1 MGPTESGSE
10 GGTNPDT
17 PEPPRGDVDREA
29 DAAEPSTTDLRHR
42 AARGLVSVALRTVF
56 VRAIGFLGVV
66 VIAPLL
72 GPSDYGIVAL
82 GLTITIVGYFFAD
95 GGLNPGLIGRE
106 EPPSKAEL
114 QAVAGFQL
122 LVTGT
127 ITAIVC
133 AIGLPQGT
141 GGAAIALMSIAL
153 MPGTLR
159 VPGVIM
165 AERQLHYSV
174 IVRAEVTEAMIYS
187 CAAVGL
193 VLLGFGVIGVGVA
206 AILRSVVGTTIIVAF
221 GDVGLVRPRLNLRL
235 LLPTMRFGVFF
246 QGAWLATILRDQGLN
261 VLLASIAGTAALGAW
276 SLANRLLV
284 VLTLLFESAWRVALP
299 GFARLT
305 EAGESPSHL
314 LERGLSF
321 AATST
326 GFAVAGMVAA
336 TPAAVPALFGGDW
349 DATISA
355 LPWIAGG
362 SMIALPLVTVLAT
375 LLWVRGDS
383 ERVFYMAAPAI
394 VVTLALGAILSA
406 PLGAVGAG
414 IAYFAGQA
422 LLLCTCIYQARELF
436 GWAAAGHIV
445 VPTLSAAAAATVG
458 WLVAITLTPQW
469 IAAIAAAIAAIGI
482 YAALVAVFDHAAM
495 ARVLNVL
502 RQSLRPAAT

>member
-1 MGPTESGSE
+1 MDPTESESDGE
-10 GGTNPDT
+10 THPNT
-17 PEPPRGDVDREA
+17 PEPSRPDVDRGTST
-29 DAAEPSTTDLRHR
+29 AEPSITDLRHR

-56 VRAIGFLGVV
+56 VRTIGFLGVV

-114 QAVAGFQL
+114 RAVAGFQL

-127 ITAIVC
+127 IAAAVC

-141 GGAAIALMSIAL
+141 GGAAVALMAIALIPAI
-153 MPGTLR
+153 LR

-165 AERQLHYSV
+165 AERNLHYSV
-174 IVRAEVTEAMIYS
+174 IVRAEIVEAVIYA
-187 CAAVGL
+187 CVAIGL
-193 VLLGFGVIGVGVA
+193 VLLGLGVIGVGLA
-206 AILRSVVGTTIIVAF
+206 AILRSVVGTTIIVVF
-221 GDVGLVRPRLNLRL
+221 GDVGLMKPKLDFRL

-261 VLLASIAGTAALGAW
+261 VLLASVAGTAALGAW

-305 EAGESPSHL
+305 EAGEPPSRL
-314 LERGLSF
+314 LESGLSF

-336 TPAAVPALFGGDW
+336 TPAAVPALFGTGW
-349 DATISA
+349 EATVNA
-355 LPWIAGG
+355 LPWVAAG

-383 ERVFYMAAPAI
+383 ERVFYMATPAI
-394 VVTLALGAILSA
+394 AVTLALGAYLSS

-414 IAYFAGQA
+414 IAYFVGQA
-422 LLLCTCIYQARELF
+422 FLLGTFVYQARELF
-436 GWAAAGHIV
+436 GWAAAGHIA
-445 VPTLSAAAAATVG
+445 VPTLSAAVAATVG
-458 WLVAITLTPQW
+458 WFVAITVTPQW
-469 IAAIAAAIAAIGI
+469 IAAIAAAMSAIGL
-482 YAALVAVFDHAAM
+482 YAALVAVFDRAAM